1 MKISF
6 NWLKDYIDTPL
17 NAEATAELLTNIGL
31 EVEGTSTFE
40 RVKGGLKGLWIG
52 EVLTCERHPNADK
65 LSLTTVNVGQAEPL
79 SIVCGAPNVAK
90 GQKVVVAVEGT
101 QLFPTEGEPF
111 TIKKGKIRGEV
122 SQGMLCAED
131 EIGLGKSHD
140 GIMVLP
146 QDAPV
151 GQPYATYVGLES
163 DIVWDINLTPNRSDA
178 TNHMGVAFD
187 LAAGMQIQHGQ
198 ASAFKRPDVS
208 AFANLSKA
216 STLPMQVQVAS
227 TESCAR
233 YSGLVISGVKVAASP
248 SWLQERLRAIGLNPI
263 NNIVDITNFVLHETG
278 QPLHAFDYTKI
289 EGQGIY
295 VQTLAQDTRF
305 TTLDGVE
312 RKLDAS
318 DLMICD
324 AKGNAL
330 CMAGVFGGAQSGVSD
345 ATTTIFLES
354 AFFNPV
360 QVRRTSM
367 RHGLRT
373 DAATRF
379 EKTTDINQTV
389 YALQRAA
396 ILIAE
401 IAGGQIASEVIDL
414 YPTKVERNTV
424 DINYNFVNRLMGTQL
439 SVAEIKTILAALDM
453 QILKE
458 DEQGATISIP
468 GNKVDVTRQADVIE
482 EILRIYGYN
491 KVEMPTTVSSVLA
504 FATRPNPSLVRN
516 RIADAL
522 SARGFNE
529 MMATSMTKSSYYKE
543 AKFID
548 ELVYVNN
555 TSNQHLD
562 IMRPTMLHSGL
573 EAIEHNQNR
582 QNPNLK
588 LYEFGK
594 TYRLQLKGEAQNYVE
609 EQHLSI
615 FLSGDF
621 ETQHWSLPKGKPS
634 NFYHLRSIVNFV
646 FQRLGINLDGFQ
658 QLVLE
663 GEHDTFAYGLSI
675 QRGKQIVAQFGRVH
689 PELTLAVDV
698 KQAVYY
704 ADINWDVVLKLI
716 EKNKTQYKALSKFPS
731 VRRDL
736 AMVLDK
742 EVIFAKVLELAQKQ
756 GKRLLKEVNLFD
768 IFEDENKLGKGKK
781 SYAVSFTFQDEE
793 KTMLDKDIDQIM
805 QNIINVLTTQLQAS
819 IRS

>member
-17 NAEATAELLTNIGL
+17 DAEATADLLTNIGL

-40 RVKGGLKGLWIG
+40 RIKGGLKGLWIG

-122 SQGMLCAED
+122 SQGMICAED

-151 GQPYATYVGLES
+151 GQAYATYVGLES
-163 DIVWDINLTPNRSDA
+163 DIIWDINLTPNRSDA
-178 TNHMGVAFD
+178 TNHLGVAFD
-187 LAAGMQIQHGQ
+187 LAAGMEIQHGK
-198 ASAFKRPDVS
+198 AANFKRPNVS
-208 AFANLSKA
+208 AFANIEKA
-216 STLPMQVQVAS
+216 STLPMNVVVAD
-227 TESCAR
+227 TESCGR
-233 YSGLVISGVKVAASP
+233 YTGLVMTGVKVEASP
-248 SWLQERLRAIGLNPI
+248 NWLQERLKAIGINPT
-263 NNIVDITNFVLHETG
+263 NNIVDITNFVLHEMG
-278 QPLHAFDYTKI
+278 QPLHAFDYNKI
-289 EGQGIY
+289 AGNGIE
-295 VQTLAQDTRF
+295 VKTLPQDTKF
-305 TTLDGVE
+305 VTLDGVE

-318 DLMICD
+318 DLMICSANGD
-324 AKGNAL
+324 AL
-330 CMAGVFGGAQSGVSD
+330 CMAGVYGGLNSGVSAD
-345 ATTTIFLES
+345 TTTIFLES

-360 QVRRTSM
+360 QIRRTSM
-367 RHGLRT
+367 RHTLRT
-373 DAATRF
+373 DSATRF
-379 EKTTDINQTV
+379 EKTTDINQTLE
-389 YALQRAA
+389 ALQRAA

-401 IAGGQIASEVIDL
+401 IAGGKIASDVIDL
-414 YPTKVERNTV
+414 YPTVVARKTV
-424 DINYNFVNRLMGTQL
+424 DINYSFVNRLMGTNL
-439 SVAEIKTILAALDM
+439 SIAEIKNILAVLDM
-453 QILKE
+453 PIVKE

-491 KVEMPTTVSSVLA
+491 KVEMPNTVSSVLA
-504 FATRPNPSLVRN
+504 FATRPNPAVVKN
-516 RIADAL
+516 RISDAL

-529 MMATSMTKSSYYKE
+529 MMATSMTKSSYYKDSNVLE
-543 AKFID
+543 HLI
-548 ELVYVNN
+548 YVNN

-562 IMRPTMLHSGL
+562 IMRPTMLYSGL

-594 TYRLQLKGEAQNYVE
+594 TYRLQLKGEAKTYVE
-609 EQHLSI
+609 EQHLAI
-615 FLSGDF
+615 YLTGAY
-621 ETQHWSLPKGKPS
+621 ETEHWSLPKGKPS
-634 NFYHLRSIVNFV
+634 NFYHLKSIVTFL
-646 FQRLGINLDGFQ
+646 FQRLGLDIASLQ
-658 QLVLE
+658 QVVLE
-663 GEHDTFAYGLSI
+663 NDHDTFVHGISL
-675 QRGKQIVAQFGRVH
+675 QRGKQVIAQFGRVQ
-689 PELTLAVDV
+689 PELALALDV

-704 ADINWDVVLKLI
+704 ADINWDIVLKMV
-716 EKNKTQYKALSKFPS
+716 EKNKTQYKALSKFPA

-736 AMVLDK
+736 AMVVGK
-742 EVIFAKVLELAQKQ
+742 EIPFAKVLELAQKQ
-756 GKRLLKEVNLFD
+756 AKRLLKDVNLFD
-768 IFEDENKLGKGKK
+768 IFEDETKIGKDKK
-781 SYAVSFTFQDEE
+781 SLAVTFTFQDEE
-793 KTMLDKDIDQIM
+793 KTMRDQEIDQIM
-805 QNIINVLTTQLQAS
+805 QNIIQVLTQQLSAS